1 MDHRRGKVKRST
13 GSHSRSASFPSRLPS
28 SSPSSSC
35 SAPSRRSLICR
46 VPPKA
51 SPTSVPRVASGGA
64 GGLPVTVE
72 ALLRDRATQKPLLCR
87 WAACFFRALRS
98 RPFWFLSATKP
109 GKCQRRGIYTHT
121 RQRIIVTGNDAVG
134 SLPFSDLYE
143 GLFILQLSTHKLRL
157 LCKAYQLTLYLPAAV
172 SINCIAISASKST
185 GEEG

>member
-1 MDHRRGKVKRST
+1 MSTRRGGNMDHRRGKVKRST

-109 GKCQRRGIYTHT
+109 GKRQRRGIYTHT
-121 RQRIIVTGNDAVG
+121 RQRRNISEHFWKKMLCFGNIDF
-134 SLPFSDLYE
+134 LPLW
-143 GLFILQLSTHKLRL
+143 IST
-157 LCKAYQLTLYLPAAV
+157 
-172 SINCIAISASKST
+172 
-185 GEEG
+185 